1 MMTNILMNREIMIKF
16 KMEIPANEEIV
27 KSLEVDDVS
36 DGLVIKTTYN
46 KNLKTLNLDIKTS
59 SVGSLKNIL
68 DDYFINYELALNIF
82 KIGKNN
88 K

>member
-1 MMTNILMNREIMIKF
+1 MIKF
-16 KMEIPANEEIV
+16 KMEIPANENIV

>member
-1 MMTNILMNREIMIKF
+1 MTNILMNREIMIKF

>member
-1 MMTNILMNREIMIKF
+1 MIKF